1 MSRQCRLLSLC
12 LSFPQWGKYGMGWL
26 GGQCPCWMHSDGSE
40 SHPAVAHSTLDHPI
54 APRILQRL
62 QNSLESGGK
71 QLPAS
76 LLGFGSAGDSR
87 AGSRAPS
94 EHSLALL
101 SSPIPPPRI
110 SKVFIGAVPCSPP
123 GWVWAGQGGGTA
135 APGAARADL
144 ASLLTF
150 MPISISSAA
159 CPHAGMLPGRL
170 GSPSQGAQQSCRE
183 LGLRWPG

>member
-1 MSRQCRLLSLC
+1 
-12 LSFPQWGKYGMGWL
+12 MGC
-26 GGQCPCWMHSDGSE
+26 CPCASVSPSGGNMEWAGWEVSA
-40 SHPAVAHSTLDHPI
+40 PAGCIQMVLDHTLLWHT
-54 APRILQRL
+54 APWITPLLQEFSR
-62 QNSLESGGK
+62 
-71 QLPAS
+71 
-76 LLGFGSAGDSR
+76 DSR
-87 AGSRAPS
+87 IPWRAVGSSCQPACLALAVLVTAGQGA
-94 EHSLALL
+94 EHRVSTALALL